1 MPLTKLQFRP
11 GINREVS
18 SYTNEGGWHDCSNVR
33 FQKGFPEKIGGW
45 QKRSFESFLGT
56 CRGLHPWVT
65 LDQDQFIAVGT
76 HLKYYI
82 EQGGAF
88 NDITPIR
95 ATSSAGDV
103 TFSATDGSSRI
114 LVSHTAHGAV
124 VNDFVTFSGAVSLG
138 GTITADVLNQEYE
151 VVEVPDADTYYIE
164 AREVST
170 IQSITV
176 AGQLDPNLVTANAS
190 DTGSGGASVVGA
202 YQINSGLDTQV
213 GGAGWGAGAW
223 GRAGWGDP
231 GVEPIVQN
239 TLRIWSQDN
248 FGEDLLINVRN
259 GGIYYWDATNGLGT
273 RAVNITDLVGSNL
286 APQFAKQVL
295 VSDRDRH
302 VIAFGCDSQSN
313 PGVQDPLLIR
323 FSDQENVLDWEST
336 ATNTAGDLRLG
347 SGSEIITAVE
357 TRQQVLVFTDTTLYA
372 MQYLGPPFTFGV
384 NAISEQI
391 TIMSPNAV
399 ASVNDQ
405 VFWMGES
412 EFYAYGGAVQ
422 RLPCEVRDYVFSDLN
437 TFQREKVYAGVNT
450 EHSEVWWFYP
460 SSDSDDVNRYVV
472 YNYLENTWYFGDFGR
487 TAWIDRGIFDL
498 PIAAYADGYLY
509 YHEVGFDDGTFNPAE
524 PIVAFVQSSPLDL
537 GDGEQFTYVSRML
550 PDVQF
555 KDSVNVAPSVDLTV
569 NVRNFPGGEYLKT
582 ETVTFTDGDE
592 IKYVRLRGRQ
602 CAIRV
607 QSDDLGVTWR
617 FGSTRLDMKPD
628 GRR

>member
-18 SYTNEGGWHDCSNVR
+18 SYTNEGGWYDCSNVR

-95 ATSSAGDV
+95 ETTSAGAV
-103 TFSATDGSSRI
+103 TFTATDGSSRI

-138 GTITADVLNQEYE
+138 GNITADILNQEYE
-151 VVEVPDADTYYIE
+151 IVEVPDADTYYID
-164 AREVST
+164 ARTVST
-170 IQSITV
+170 IGSITV
-176 AGQLDPNLVTANAS
+176 DGALSPTLVTANSS
-190 DTGSGGASVVGA
+190 DSGNGGASVVGA

-231 GVEPIVQN
+231 GVDPIVQN

-259 GGIYYWDATNGLGT
+259 GGIYYWDASSGLGS
-273 RAVNITDLVGSNL
+273 RAVDIRDLPGSNS

-302 VIAFGCDSQSN
+302 VIAFGCDSQTN

-336 ATNTAGDLRLG
+336 ALNTAGDLRLG

-357 TRQQVLVFTDTTLYA
+357 TRQQVLVYTDTTLYA

-422 RLPCEVRDYVFSDLN
+422 RLPCTVRDYVFSDLN

-472 YNYLENTWYFGDFGR
+472 YNYLENSWYFGDFGR

-498 PIAAYADGYLY
+498 PVAAFYDGYLY

-524 PIVAFVQSSPLDL
+524 PIVAYVRSSPMDL

-550 PDVQF
+550 PDIQF
-555 KDSVNVAPSVDLTV
+555 KNSVNVNPTVDLTV
-569 NVRNFPGGEYLKT
+569 RVRNFPGGEYLKT
-582 ETVTFTDGDE
+582 TNVSFSDGDE
-592 IKYVRLRGRQ
+592 IKYLRLRGRQ
-602 CAIRV
+602 FSIYV
-607 QSDDLGVTWR
+607 ESSQLGVTWR
-617 FGSTRLDMKPD
+617 YGTTRLDLKPD